1 MKKKTADIMKGMGV
15 AMAMGSVIA
24 GAAATMGPNSNKTK
38 KNMKKAVE
46 KVTDFVDSVSAMM

>member
-24 GAAATMGPNSNKTK
+24 GAAATMGTNSNKTK

-46 KVTDFVDSVSAMM
+46 KVTDFVDSVSAIM